1 MNYVVLWYTRLK
13 CFIIWTFI
21 SNKILFDGV
30 YLKMFWHHAR
40 MPPQWKDRFFSMRPW
55 LEKHQYHTQVI
66 YKQKAN
72 YIGLILASASMYE
85 MNPYLYRRERSNLDD
100 LNILHNIPTSYW
112 KLLFMPTWDIWVEHA
127 HKTKIICWPYSPV
140 QTQTY
145 HWMNACTQ

>member
-1 MNYVVLWYTRLK
+1 MLECLRNEKTG
-13 CFIIWTFI
+13 
-21 SNKILFDGV
+21 S
-30 YLKMFWHHAR
+30 
-40 MPPQWKDRFFSMRPW
+40 FSTRPW
-55 LEKHQYHTQVI
+55 LEKHQYYTQVI

-140 QTQTY
+140 QTQAY
-145 HWMNACTQ
+145 HWLNAFSQ